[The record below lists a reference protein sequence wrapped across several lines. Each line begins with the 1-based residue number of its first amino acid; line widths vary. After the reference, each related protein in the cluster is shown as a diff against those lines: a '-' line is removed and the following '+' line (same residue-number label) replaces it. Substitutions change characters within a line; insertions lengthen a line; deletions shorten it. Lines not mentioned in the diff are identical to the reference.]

1 MHRSL
6 PRLLFCVLLAGCADL
21 PAPPAELDRAGWGR
35 VAIVPV
41 NHPPQSNFRVF
52 AAAQESNAGTG
63 AATGVALGVA
73 GTGVFAATTPL
84 ATVIAPY
91 LAAIA
96 IPVGAAFGALSS
108 SPPAISAQ
116 DAAALESHIQQ
127 NLASLQAPATLAR
140 AIAHVV
146 EQDTGRRLDM
156 LADAGP
162 AGPGSVPDYRLLA
175 RKGIED
181 VLEVVVSDIGFLGGK
196 EMSFYLVANI
206 RMVRTADGR
215 LSHQRQFVYQSDD
228 YDGRLWARN
237 QAALFQAELQRA
249 YSSLADSVVEHVFLL
264 TTLPLESQGQASGDA
279 VLKDLL
285 GGREACGLGWVSPE
299 RDYRPGILD
308 ARHRDWNRFPVVA
321 SGQPALA
328 WEEFPRKRDQLN
340 KAGINFGRISNIRYD
355 LRIWEATAD
364 APPRLIHELRDLLQ
378 AAHLLEQPLPPGGRY
393 FWSPRA
399 RFDLDGRTHAT
410 RWGCFRTPYYETSSK
425 VKAESSPGAIL
436 GVLIAG
442 GAPRDVCTLD
452 FIPLNNYYRF
462 RTP

>member
-116 DAAALESHIQQ
+116 DAAALESQIQQ

-162 AGPGSVPDYRLLA
+162 AGPGSISDYRLLA

-299 RDYRPGILD
+299 RD
-308 ARHRDWNRFPVVA
+308 
-321 SGQPALA
+321 
-328 WEEFPRKRDQLN
+328 
-340 KAGINFGRISNIRYD
+340 
-355 LRIWEATAD
+355 
-364 APPRLIHELRDLLQ
+364 
-378 AAHLLEQPLPPGGRY
+378 
-393 FWSPRA
+393 
-399 RFDLDGRTHAT
+399 
-410 RWGCFRTPYYETSSK
+410 
-425 VKAESSPGAIL
+425 
-436 GVLIAG
+436 
-442 GAPRDVCTLD
+442 
-452 FIPLNNYYRF
+452 
-462 RTP
+462 